1 MCLPLEHN
9 TTEAAEPQKHIMP
22 GKWGTWQRLFFL
34 ILGHLELLCRIL
46 YSTTYRELQ
55 ILPSKNVR
63 VEILVNQNY
72 ICAGHSL
79 GYVVLIDSHHLCF
92 NLVYKIP
99 IIALTVTRLYY
110 IISVQYWHGIHC
122 ASPLKII
129 WGYGAVVSYSFA
141 SVHCQK

>member
-9 TTEAAEPQKHIMP
+9 TTEAAEPQNHITP
-22 GKWGTWQRLFFL
+22 GKWGTWQGLFFL
-34 ILGHLELLCRIL
+34 ILGHLELFCHIL
-46 YSTTYRELQ
+46 YSTTNRELQ

-63 VEILVNQNY
+63 VGILVNQNY

-99 IIALTVTRLYY
+99 MIALTVTHLDY
-110 IISVQYWHGIHC
+110 IISVQYRHGIHC
-122 ASPLKII
+122 ASPLKIT
-129 WGYGAVVSYSFA
+129 WGYGDVVSYSSA
-141 SVHCQK
+141 SVRCQK